1 MLKAMNLLANLPAPQ
16 ITETFEPLVQS
27 AGVLIERIVSRG
39 QRSAE
44 GFWYEQPRAEWVMVV
59 QGEAVLRWESGE
71 STRLQ
76 PGDYVNIPALCR
88 HRVEWTD
95 PDQETVWL
103 AVHYPQSGD

>member
-1 MLKAMNLLANLPAPQ
+1 MHKVTKLLADLPASQ
-16 ITETFEPLVQS
+16 TAETFEPLAQG

-44 GFWYEQPRAEWVMVV
+44 GFWYEQPQAEWVMVV

-71 STRLQ
+71 SSRLTA
-76 PGDYVNIPALCR
+76 GDFVNIPAFCR

-95 PDQETVWL
+95 PHRETVWL
-103 AVHYPQSGD
+103 AVHYPQSAE